1 MTPASFVS
9 SVMRVEPAWI
19 DYNGHLNM
27 AYYMVL
33 FDRAV
38 DEAFEL
44 IGLGKDYLD
53 RRNASYFTAEAHTS
67 YLRELPPDASVR
79 VTVRLIDHDEKRVHV
94 WFELRHAED
103 GWLSATCEQ
112 LFLHVDM
119 ATRKVTPFPPDIL
132 GRLQAT
138 KAAHAALP
146 RPAGIGRSV
155 GLRR

>member
-1 MTPASFVS
+1 MTPAAFIS

-38 DEAFEL
+38 DEAFES
-44 IGLGKDYLD
+44 IGLGQDYLAT
-53 RRNASYFTAEAHTS
+53 RHASYFTAETHTS
-67 YLRELPPDASVR
+67 YLRELPPDAAVR
-79 VTVRLIDHDEKRVHV
+79 VTVQLVDQDEKRVHA
-94 WFELRHAED
+94 WFELRHAGE

-119 ATRKVTPFPPDIL
+119 ETRKVTPFPPDIL
-132 GRLQAT
+132 GNLQAM
-138 KAAHAALP
+138 KAVHSALP
-146 RPAGIGRSV
+146 RPAGIGRSI